1 MSVTIYDIASACNVS
16 IATVSRVL
24 NNSSL
29 VSAKTKEKV
38 RAKMAEMKYNPNP
51 FARGIG
57 LDSMKLIGVVV
68 TDLMQYEQHQAVALL
83 SAAFQQE
90 GYSLLVATLPEA
102 GGEEALQRLLEKHL
116 DALVLVSLPAKTDE
130 FCQVLTEGAQRIP
143 IMALHGMT
151 LIPSLHTITS
161 TTDAAITNVCKKLA
175 KTGLKRPLY
184 LYQGSSYE
192 EESYLAL
199 FRRISKSP
207 KQLMRVS
214 AHTPGHI
221 QQALQKIQQSK
232 AAIDAIITA
241 TDTLAISAQQALQA
255 LSLPIPVISLVD
267 SPLTEYAQITSLD
280 TQVRAQ
286 CQTAATQL
294 LLQLQQKQAAVPI
307 RTEFKATWIYRDS
320 FPAP

>member
-1 MSVTIYDIASACNVS
+1 
-16 IATVSRVL
+16 
-24 NNSSL
+24 
-29 VSAKTKEKV
+29 
-38 RAKMAEMKYNPNP
+38 
-51 FARGIG
+51 
-57 LDSMKLIGVVV
+57 
-68 TDLMQYEQHQAVALL
+68 
-83 SAAFQQE
+83 
-90 GYSLLVATLPEA
+90 
-102 GGEEALQRLLEKHL
+102 
-116 DALVLVSLPAKTDE
+116 
-130 FCQVLTEGAQRIP
+130 
-143 IMALHGMT
+143 
-151 LIPSLHTITS
+151 
-161 TTDAAITNVCKKLA
+161 
-175 KTGLKRPLY
+175 
-184 LYQGSSYE
+184 
-192 EESYLAL
+192 
-199 FRRISKSP
+199 
-207 KQLMRVS
+207 MRVS